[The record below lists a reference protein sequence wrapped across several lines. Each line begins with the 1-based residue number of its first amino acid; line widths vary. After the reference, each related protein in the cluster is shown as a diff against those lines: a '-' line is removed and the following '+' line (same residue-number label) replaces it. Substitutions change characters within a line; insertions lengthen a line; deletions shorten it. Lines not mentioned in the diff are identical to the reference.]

1 MQITRED
8 LEQYQHIKAEIRA
21 IEDQITRIYLSS
33 PAPRDVT
40 GGRSSVTAPGNPTER
55 KALEAE
61 EKKRHLE
68 ERKQALELFQARI
81 ERFVDF
87 DCDDPQVRA
96 VIRCHYLNGRTW
108 AQTSWICFR
117 STNKSTSQMVIK
129 RYFRENNEDETET
142 DNPA

>member
-21 IEDQITRIYLSS
+21 IEDQITKIYLSS
-33 PAPRDVT
+33 PPPREVT
-40 GGRSSVTAPGNPTER
+40 GGRSSVSAPGNPTER

-68 ERKQALELFQARI
+68 SRKRALEIVQAKI
-81 ERFVDF
+81 ERFVDY
-87 DCDDPQVRA
+87 DCPDPEVRA
-96 VIRCHYLNGRTW
+96 VLRCHYLNGRSW

-117 STNKSTSQMVIK
+117 SGNKSTAQMVIK
-129 RYFRENNEDETET
+129 RYFERINDET
-142 DNPA
+142 

>member
-1 MQITRED
+1 MQITKED

-33 PAPRDVT
+33 PAPREVT
-40 GGRSSVTAPGNPTER
+40 GGRSSVSAPGNPTER

-129 RYFRENNEDETET
+129 RYFREIDNDENERDY
-142 DNPA
+142 

>member
-8 LEQYQHIKAEIRA
+8 LDNYQKIKAEIRA

-33 PAPRDVT
+33 PAPREVT

-87 DCDDPQVRA
+87 DCDDAQVRA

-108 AQTSWICFR
+108 TQTSWICFR

>member
-8 LEQYQHIKAEIRA
+8 LDNYQKIKTEIRA

-33 PAPRDVT
+33 PAPREVT

-61 EKKRHLE
+61 EKKRKLE
-68 ERKQALELFQARI
+68 ERQHALELFQARI
-81 ERFVDF
+81 ERFVDYE
-87 DCDDPQVRA
+87 CEDPTVRA

-117 STNKSTSQMVIK
+117 SANKSTSQMVIN
-129 RYFRENNEDETET
+129 RYFKENNENETET
-142 DNPA
+142 DNDA

>member
-8 LEQYQHIKAEIRA
+8 LDNYQKIKAEIRA

-33 PAPRDVT
+33 PAPREVV
-40 GGRSSVTAPGNPTER
+40 GGRSSVPAPGNPTER

-61 EKKRHLE
+61 EKKRKLE
-68 ERKQALELFQARI
+68 ERQHALELFQARI
-81 ERFVDF
+81 ERFVDYE
-87 DCDDPQVRA
+87 CEDPTVRA

-117 STNKSTSQMVIK
+117 STNKSTSQMVVH
-129 RYFRENNEDETET
+129 RYFKEKNEDETET

>member
-33 PAPRDVT
+33 PAPREVT
-40 GGRSSVTAPGNPTER
+40 GGRSSVSAPGNPTER

-68 ERKQALELFQARI
+68 ERKRALELFQARI
-81 ERFVDF
+81 ERFVDY
-87 DCDDPQVRA
+87 DCQDPQVRA

-117 STNKSTSQMVIK
+117 SNNKSTSQMVIR
-129 RYFRENNEDETET
+129 RYFNENET
-142 DNPA
+142 DH

>member
-8 LEQYQHIKAEIRA
+8 LDNYQKIKAEIRA

-33 PAPRDVT
+33 PAPREVT

-87 DCDDPQVRA
+87 DCDDAQVLA

-142 DNPA
+142 DNAD

>member
-21 IEDQITRIYLSS
+21 IEDQITKIYLSS
-33 PAPRDVT
+33 PPPRDVT
-40 GGRSSVTAPGNPTER
+40 GGRSSVSAPGNPTER

-61 EKKRHLE
+61 EKKRKLE
-68 ERKQALELFQARI
+68 ERQHALELFQARI
-81 ERFVDF
+81 ERFVDYE
-87 DCDDPQVRA
+87 CEDPTVRA

-117 STNKSTSQMVIK
+117 SANKSTSQMVIN
-129 RYFRENNEDETET
+129 RYFKENNENETET
-142 DNPA
+142 DNDA

>member
-21 IEDQITRIYLSS
+21 IEDQITKIYLSS
-33 PAPRDVT
+33 PPPREVT
-40 GGRSSVTAPGNPTER
+40 GGRSSVSAPGNPTER

-61 EKKRHLE
+61 EKKRKLE
-68 ERKQALELFQARI
+68 ERQHALELFQARI
-81 ERFVDF
+81 ERFVDYE
-87 DCDDPQVRA
+87 CEDPTVRA

-117 STNKSTSQMVIK
+117 SANKSTSQMVIN
-129 RYFRENNEDETET
+129 RYFKENNENETET
-142 DNPA
+142 DNDA

>member
-33 PAPRDVT
+33 PAPREVT

-61 EKKRHLE
+61 EKKRKLE
-68 ERKQALELFQARI
+68 ERQHALELFQARI
-81 ERFVDF
+81 ERFVDYE
-87 DCDDPQVRA
+87 CEDPTVRA

-117 STNKSTSQMVIK
+117 SANKSTSQMVIN
-129 RYFRENNEDETET
+129 RYFKENNENETET
-142 DNPA
+142 DNDA

>member
-33 PAPRDVT
+33 PAPREVT

-68 ERKQALELFQARI
+68 SRKRALELVQAKI
-81 ERFVDF
+81 ERFVDYE
-87 DCDDPQVRA
+87 CEDPTVRA

-117 STNKSTSQMVIK
+117 SANKSTSQMVIN
-129 RYFRENNEDETET
+129 RYFKENNENETET
-142 DNPA
+142 DNDA

>member
-8 LEQYQHIKAEIRA
+8 LDNYQKIKTEIRA

-33 PAPRDVT
+33 PAPREVT

-61 EKKRHLE
+61 EKKRKLE
-68 ERKQALELFQARI
+68 QRRHALELFQARI
-81 ERFVDF
+81 ERFVDYE
-87 DCDDPQVRA
+87 CEDPTVRA

-117 STNKSTSQMVIK
+117 STNKSTSQMVVH
-129 RYFRENNEDETET
+129 RYFKEKDNDETET